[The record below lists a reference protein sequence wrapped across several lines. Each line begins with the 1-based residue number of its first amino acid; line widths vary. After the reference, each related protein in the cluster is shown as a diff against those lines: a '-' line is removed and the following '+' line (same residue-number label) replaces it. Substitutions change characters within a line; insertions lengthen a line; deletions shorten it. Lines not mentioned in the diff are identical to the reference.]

1 MITDINVIFTV
12 FKSSIM
18 DNRDIE
24 IKKNID
30 ANKLLINKISQKS
43 EQIFLGGGEKN
54 QTSA

>member
-24 IKKNID
+24 IKKEVIEEI
-30 ANKLLINKISQKS
+30 KEEKVEETPKPILEKKIKK
-43 EQIFLGGGEKN
+43 EIKE
-54 QTSA
+54 